1 MPLQILDIGWPGLGL
16 TGLASGRLDYAWEGN
31 RSGRADLK
39 IRGLSRAG
47 LVLASQADRRRHRG
61 GGRPATRPRC
71 ARSRRAAAA
80 TIGRAQAR
88 FAPLGGGPLM
98 AELMNAPMFAQL
110 RYTGPADT
118 LWRLSGSEV
127 FDLSGPIAIGADIGG
142 RLVSPT
148 IRGSLRAQNARIESA
163 VTGMVI
169 DQLAAEAR
177 FSGPQLIFSRLA
189 GRTSGGGSI
198 DGLGHG
204 HFLGRA
210 QPCSTSISMPA
221 RRCCSTATTS
231 PRG

>member
-39 IRGLSRAG
+39 IRGLSRPG
-47 LVLASQADRRRHRG
+47 LVLTSKPIDLGIAAVVTGD
-61 GGRPATRPRC
+61 
-71 ARSRRAAAA
+71 RAALRAVAASGGA

-88 FAPLGGGPLM
+88 FSPLGSGPLM

-127 FDLSGPIAIGADIGG
+127 FDLSGPIAIGADISG

-148 IRGSLRAQNARIESA
+148 TRGSLEPRTPGSKARS
-163 VTGMVI
+163 
-169 DQLAAEAR
+169 
-177 FSGPQLIFSRLA
+177 
-189 GRTSGGGSI
+189 
-198 DGLGHG
+198 
-204 HFLGRA
+204 
-210 QPCSTSISMPA
+210 PA
-221 RRCCSTATTS
+221 W
-231 PRG
+231 